1 MSDPLFQPI
10 QINKLNIKNRIYM
23 PAMHLGMANNFEV
36 TDQIVDFYA
45 ERAKGGV
52 GMITVGY
59 ATIDDLSGNSTNIGA
74 HKDEFIPGL
83 QKLADAIKENGA
95 RSGVQLNHS
104 GRYNFSFFLNGK
116 QPVAPSPVASRLTG
130 ETPKELSIDE
140 ISQII
145 GHFAKAALRVKK
157 AGFDA
162 VEVLHGTG
170 YLISEFLSPLTNKR
184 TDAYG
189 GPFENRIRF
198 GIDVMKAIHKAVG
211 DDFPLMVR
219 MNGNDFMP
227 GGQGRQELRQYAK
240 ALVSQACV
248 DALCINVGWHE
259 ARVPQITTSV
269 PRGAFAY
276 LSRGIK
282 EVVDVPVISS
292 HRINDP
298 GTARDMIADGMC
310 DMVAM
315 GRSLI
320 ADPFLPEKV
329 RAGRENEIIHCVAC
343 AQGCFDNLFKLK
355 HIECLCNPRA
365 GYERKTA
372 VEKTTS
378 PKKVMVIG
386 GGAAGMNAAIAASDR
401 GHTVTLYEKGDSLG
415 GQLYLAGAP
424 PGREEFS
431 GLAKDLESQ
440 VRCRNIAICLNQ
452 TVDASLID
460 KVKPDH
466 IILSTGASPIT
477 PPIPGIELPHV
488 VQAWDVLL
496 DKVATGKRVV
506 VVGGGAVGVETA
518 LHLAEKG
525 TISGDTLKFLMV
537 NQAEPMETIFEL
549 ATKGTKKVTVI
560 EMIDKIGKDFGKTT
574 RWGMLQDVG
583 RFGIATKIAT
593 KALEITKT
601 GIKVEAA
608 GNVEEIPADTVV
620 IAVGA
625 KSDNALRTIIES
637 KGIAYDVVGDAN
649 KIGMAFDA
657 VHQGY
662 AAGMKI

>member
-1 MSDPLFQPI
+1 MLDPLFQPI
-10 QINKLNIKNRIYM
+10 KINKLHIKNRIYM
-23 PAMHLGMANNFEV
+23 PAMHLGMASNFEV
-36 TDQIVDFYA
+36 TDQIVDFYT

-59 ATIDDLSGNSTNIGA
+59 ATVDELSGNTTNIGA

-83 QKLADAIKENGA
+83 QKLADAIKKNGA

-116 QPVAPSPVASRLTG
+116 QPVAPSAVASRLTG
-130 ETPKELSIDE
+130 ETPKELSLEE
-140 ISQII
+140 ILQII
-145 GHFAKAALRVKK
+145 DNFANAALRVKK

-184 TDAYG
+184 TDEYG
-189 GPFENRIRF
+189 GSFENRIRF
-198 GIDVMKAIHKAVG
+198 GIDVMKAIRKAVG
-211 DDFPLMVR
+211 DDFPMMVR

-227 GGQGRQELRQYAK
+227 GGQGKQELRQYAK
-240 ALVSQACV
+240 ALVNDAGV

-320 ADPFLPEKV
+320 ADPLLPQKV
-329 RAGRENEIIHCVAC
+329 AAGRENEIIHCVAC

-355 HIECLCNPRA
+355 HVECLCNPRA
-365 GYERKTA
+365 GFERKTV
-372 VEKTTS
+372 VEKTAS

-401 GHTVTLYEKGDSLG
+401 GHIVTLYEKSDRLG
-415 GQLYLAGAP
+415 GQLFLAGAP

-440 VRCRNIAICLNQ
+440 VRCKNIDIRLNQ

-460 KVKPDH
+460 KEKPDH

-477 PPIPGIELPHV
+477 PPIPGINLPHV

-496 DKVATGKRVV
+496 DKVHAGKRVV

-537 NQAEPMETIFEL
+537 NQAEPLETIYEL
-549 ATKGTKKVTVI
+549 AIKGTKNVTVI

-583 RFGIATKIAT
+583 RFGIATKITT

-608 GNVEEIPADTVV
+608 GAVEEIPADTIV

-637 KGIAYDVVGDAN
+637 KGIPCDVVGDAN